1 MLKPSEILEGEEPT
15 KNLANCTMSLE
26 RKHEWIIGI
35 LVPIMIILNTVVM
48 ANLPRWFEQLLV
60 YVYAVISQVP
70 YEVMLEVWSTLVWM
84 QGIGYYLIPAV
95 VVVLLC
101 FLECLLI
108 GLSSWYRAVGDCV
121 IVIYLTVSW
130 SMLNSMRWSLALLM
144 VGNYVFIPVLL
155 LYAVIGVIYSYYKW
169 IVRHYR

>member
-1 MLKPSEILEGEEPT
+1 
-15 KNLANCTMSLE
+15 MSLV
-26 RKHEWIIGI
+26 RKHEWIAGI
-35 LVPIMIILNTVVM
+35 LVPVMIILNTIVM
-48 ANLPRWFEQLLV
+48 ANLSRWFEQLLV

-70 YEVMLEVWSTLVWM
+70 YEVMLEVWSTPVWM
-84 QGIGYYLIPAV
+84 HGIGYYLIPAV

-108 GLSSWYRAVGDCV
+108 GLSSWYRVVGNCV

-144 VGNYVFIPVLL
+144 VGNYVFIPILL
-155 LYAVIGVIYSYYKW
+155 LYAAIGVIYSYYKW
-169 IVRHYR
+169 VIRHY

>member
-1 MLKPSEILEGEEPT
+1 
-15 KNLANCTMSLE
+15 MSLV
-26 RKHEWIIGI
+26 RKHEWIVGI
-35 LVPIMIILNTVVM
+35 FVLAIIILNTVVM

-70 YEVMLEVWSTLVWM
+70 YEVMLEVWSTPVWM
-84 QGIGYYLIPAV
+84 HGIGYYLIPV
-95 VVVLLC
+95 VVIVLLC

-108 GLSSWYRAVGDCV
+108 GLSSWYRVVGDCV

-155 LYAVIGVIYSYYKW
+155 LYAVIGVIYSYYEW